1 MSYDFLSLASHGLV
15 DLPWWG
21 YVAVALILT
30 HVTIAAVT
38 IFLHRSQAH
47 RALDLHPIV
56 SHFFRF
62 WLWLTTGMVT
72 KEWVAIHRK
81 HHAKVE
87 TPDDPHSPQ
96 TRGIETVFWKGT
108 ELYRAESNNLETVD
122 KYGHGTPDD
131 WIERNLYTRF
141 SWQGVGLML
150 AVNLVLFGPIGA
162 TIWAVQ
168 MMWIPVT
175 AAGIINGIGHYWGY
189 RNFAC
194 ADASTNIV
202 PWGIVIGGEELHNNH
217 HAYGTS
223 AKLSSQ
229 WYEFDIGWLYIRT
242 LAALRL
248 ATVRKV
254 APALRIDAAKAT
266 PDLATLQ
273 AVITHRYH
281 VATSYARYAQGG
293 LCGGTRPPQGARHC
307 WCHGRGGP
315 RHAIPQPRQALAARR
330 SRVASRSRTRAPD
343 GNARQEQ
350 GARDHL
356 CNAAG
361 TRRIVGAL
369 DRVVGTAPCPLAG
382 LVSPRRVVGDP
393 TAGAVFAAVE
403 ALRIA
408 CNRAIPEHRKA
419 RHPAGFFFHLRGRP
433 VRTRRP
439 LAATT
444 WRGFAA

>member
-1 MSYDFLSLASHGLV
+1 MSYDWISLAAHGLV
-15 DLPWWG
+15 NMPWWG
-21 YVAVALILT
+21 YVVFTLVMT
-30 HVTIAAVT
+30 HITIASVT
-38 IFLHRSQAH
+38 IFLHRAQAH
-47 RALDLHPIV
+47 RALDLHPAV

-87 TPDDPHSPQ
+87 TVDDPHSPQ

-108 ELYRAESNNLETVD
+108 ELYRAESKNQETMD
-122 KYGHGTPDD
+122 KYGHGVPDD

-141 SWQGVGLML
+141 SWQGVGLMM
-150 AVNLVLFGPIGA
+150 AVNLVLFGPIGL

-194 ADASTNIV
+194 ADTSTNIV

-229 WYEFDIGWLYIRT
+229 WYEFDIGWLYIQT

-254 APALRIDAAKAT
+254 APQIRFDRDKAVA
-266 PDLATLQ
+266 DLATLQ

-281 VATSYARYAQGG
+281 VATSYARSLKATCAAELATLKERAGG
-293 LCGGTRPPQGARHC
+293 NQPPSAR
-307 WCHGRGGP
+307 RMKRFLLADP
-315 RHAIPQPRQALAARR
+315 ASLTETERAELSAALAKSKA
-330 SRVASRSRTRAPD
+330 VATIYAM
-343 GNARQEQ
+343 RQELSSLWERSTESSEQ
-350 GARDHL
+350 LLARLQDW
-356 CNAAG
+356 C
-361 TRRIVGAL
+361 RRA
-369 DRVVGTAPCPLAG
+369 
-382 LVSPRRVVGDP
+382 
-393 TAGAVFAAVE
+393 E
-403 ALRIA
+403 ASGIA
-408 CNRAIPEHRKA
+408 
-419 RHPAGFFFHLRGRP
+419 
-433 VRTRRP
+433 P
-439 LAATT
+439 LAAFSHKL
-444 WRGFAA
+444 RRYA